1 MSETSELPFKSLVDA
16 LLDKDTPF
24 NPRYLYRLSGLDQ
37 EELALFLDTWPR
49 LPLLRRRALMED
61 LQELGLANNLLSFES
76 IGQKVISDE
85 DPHVRHLAAQILWEF
100 EDPELIPLFLQLLD
114 SDPEAEVRAAAVI
127 GLGQF
132 VYLGEIGRLQGE
144 KLHGIEDRLL
154 EVILEE
160 PAALV
165 RRRALESLGF
175 SRRLEV
181 PELIE
186 SAFFSND
193 QDMKASALIAMGR
206 SMDSCWEMNIL
217 SMLNDTLPVL
227 REKAARAA
235 GEIEIKDAVPT
246 LIELADD
253 SEEIVRSAAIWS
265 LSEIGGESARQTIEK
280 LFREAE
286 DDREADLLESALDN
300 ITFTDGLQPFS
311 LVDYPEE
318 SLDDELHEM
327 LITQEGNFDVDG
339 NGGFN
344 SVEGEEDGDI
354 LDNAEYDNEDQD
366 FQD

>member
-1 MSETSELPFKSLVDA
+1 MSETSELPFKSLINA
-16 LLDKDTPF
+16 LLDEDTPF
-24 NPRYLYRLSGLDQ
+24 NPRYLYRLSDLDQ

-49 LPLLRRRALMED
+49 LPLLRRQALMED
-61 LQELGLANNLLSFES
+61 LQELGLTDSLLSFKS
-76 IGQKVISDE
+76 IAQNVISDE
-85 DPHVRHLAAQILWEF
+85 DPHVRRLATQILWEF
-100 EDPELIPLFLQLLD
+100 EDFDLIPLFLQLLA
-114 SDPEAEVRAAAVI
+114 SDPEAEVRAAAAA

-132 VYLGEIGRLQGE
+132 VYHGEIDRLHEE
-144 KLHGIEDRLL
+144 KLHEIEDRLL
-154 EVILEE
+154 EAILEE
-160 PAALV
+160 PAELV
-165 RRRALESLGF
+165 RRRALESVGF
-175 SRRLEV
+175 SWRDEV

-186 SAFFSND
+186 SAFSSND
-193 QDMKASALIAMGR
+193 QNMKASALIAMGR
-206 SMDSCWEMNIL
+206 SLDPRWERDIL
-217 SMLNDTLPVL
+217 SMLNDKLPVL
-227 REKAARAA
+227 REEAACAA

-246 LIELADD
+246 LIELTDD
-253 SEEIVRSAAIWS
+253 SEENVRSAAIWS
-265 LSEIGGESARQTIEK
+265 LSEIGGESARHTLEK

-318 SLDDELHEM
+318 SQEDELLER
-327 LITQEGNFDVDG
+327 LITQEGNFDVNG